1 SRQGHAAMPKYA
13 YVAQAGDGEVHK
25 GVQTA
30 DSLNEAR
37 SALVQR
43 ELTVT
48 TLGLKRSAGRLE
60 LTAKRLKRSDLMH
73 LSRQLAAF
81 MRAGIPILDAIG
93 TLGAESDKSA
103 VRRVMA
109 AMGSDLRAGSTLS
122 EAVDRHP
129 DDFPAFYRGILR
141 SAELTGRLDTVL
153 DQLSVY
159 LERDLEARRKIKSAL
174 IYPAIVAA
182 TSLGTVIV
190 LTAFVLPKFED
201 FFSSLDAKLPL
212 ATRMLLSITAFL
224 GRAWYV
230 IIGLALLAVL
240 GYLAAVRTT
249 AGRRLR
255 DAFLLKVPILGVTIR
270 FAIIERFTRLLASM
284 VNAGVPLPDA
294 MFVATESLRNVI
306 FEKAMHRAR
315 LQMIEGAGLAAPI
328 AATRLFPGVAIQM
341 IRVGEN
347 TGTLDTQLDV
357 AATYYQRELD
367 YKIKKLTTS
376 IEPIVVLF
384 MGFVVGFVAIALV
397 SAMYG
402 IFRSASIR

>member
-1 SRQGHAAMPKYA
+1 MPKFA
-13 YVAQAGDGEVHK
+13 YVAEGPSGTVLK
-25 GVQTA
+25 GVQSA
-30 DSLNEAR
+30 DTLYDAR
-37 SALVQR
+37 MALLQR
-43 ELTVT
+43 ELKVT
-48 TLGLKRSAGRLE
+48 DLSLKKSPVKLE
-60 LTAKRLKRSDLMH
+60 LIEKRLKRSDLMH

-81 MRAGIPILDAIG
+81 MRAGIPILDAIS
-93 TLGAESDKSA
+93 TLGDESDKAA

-109 AMGSDLRAGSTLS
+109 EVGSDLRAGSTLS
-122 EAVDRHP
+122 EAVDLHP

-182 TSLGTVIV
+182 TSLGTVII

-201 FFSSLDAKLPL
+201 FFASLDAMLPL
-212 ATRMLLSITAFL
+212 ATRMLLAITGFF
-224 GRAWYV
+224 GKSWYV
-230 IIGLALLAVL
+230 IIGLAVLAVL
-240 GYLAAVRTT
+240 IYLGGVRTT
-249 AGRRLR
+249 VGHRLR

-284 VNAGVPLPDA
+284 VTAGVPLPDA
-294 MFVATESLRNVI
+294 MFVATESLRNVV
-306 FEKAMHRAR
+306 FEQAMHKAR

-347 TGTLDTQLDV
+347 TGTLDTQLEI
-357 AATYYQRELD
+357 AAKYYEGELD

-376 IEPIVVLF
+376 IEPAVVLV

-402 IFRSASIR
+402 IFRTASI